1 VPAIGVGTDR
11 TRILTQ
17 GDGPV
22 TIHIMIAGRER
33 FAAPYDPANMSDV
46 AHALNE
52 HLPALRQLGRVVV
65 FVTDGNV
72 AHLIVAR

>member
-1 VPAIGVGTDR
+1 
-11 TRILTQ
+11 
-17 GDGPV
+17 V
-22 TIHIMIAGRER
+22 TIHIMIAGHER

-46 AHALNE
+46 AQALNE
-52 HLPALRQLGRVVV
+52 HLPALRQLGRVCV